1 MRIFAQ
7 PNLLNRTEG
16 SKPKWVS
23 KISNQNSLP
32 MYKYIL
38 LLIVAFSFF
47 SSSAQHTPWRA
58 GEMEVKVS
66 FTNPDQAQRIAAL
79 DFKGDIY
86 NSHAW
91 LYLTPYELEELKQTD
106 VSYSINIPD
115 LNKWSASFGPM
126 LVPPGYYSFNQIK
139 NIADSLTTHFPDIC
153 KKVIYGYTPQM
164 KELAA
169 LKISDNVNVDENEAE
184 ILFDGGI
191 HGNEVGASQNVIQF
205 ARDLCLAYGTDTYIT
220 NMVNNREIW
229 LYYCVNPYGRDNM
242 TRENGNQVDINRDY
256 GYVWGG
262 EGGSIGPFSQPETK
276 ALRDC
281 QYSNQFVSYTNYHS
295 GTEIISYPWSYRYSP
310 TPDNEHIM
318 ALAHIYSVNSDYPT
332 LPYGQGSQVMYLI
345 KGSTKDFNYGC
356 LGSVAWSME
365 ISLDKQPAG
374 PNIQYYYNINK
385 PAMLALIEHAGYG
398 IEGTVTDA
406 VTGMP
411 VSASIWVGNNY
422 PTYTDGEAG
431 DYHKYMV
438 AGTYNLRFTAN
449 GYQSLVIENVNV
461 NSLQSTNTDV
471 QLQPL
476 SSHYGYRVSRS
487 RIPNFNAQ
495 NPGDEG
501 YSAACLGAPDQVNYS
516 IGKGGYI
523 MVDMQTPVIDKDGPD
538 IEIHEGDL
546 SQEGYAV
553 YALTDMDG
561 FWNYIGSGMGTA
573 QFDLASGGIPEAQF
587 FVLLDDN
594 DGAAN
599 VNDAGF
605 DFDAIENLHPAIP
618 DTLAHLSG
626 KVLDY
631 FTGLPLVGAKVYV
644 ADYMLVTDTAGYYS
658 LDPVRGSYIACAEMD
673 NYNSKC
679 DTLQLTSGV
688 KSNHDFY
695 LDFNVSF
702 KEIKVTEAL
711 TVNPNPFSDE
721 LNIQFRNENAGR
733 VQIILTPLNGG
744 KSVVLTDR
752 KFPAGDCE
760 FKWLVAENNKNLTP
774 GIYIVSIETEVSRQI
789 CKVIKISF

>member
-1 MRIFAQ
+1 M
-7 PNLLNRTEG
+7 P
-16 SKPKWVS
+16 
-23 KISNQNSLP
+23 
-32 MYKYIL
+32 KYIL
-38 LLIVAFSFF
+38 LFLASILVFSA
-47 SSSAQHTPWRA
+47 SAQRTPWRA

-66 FTNPDQAQRIAAL
+66 FNNPDQAHRIAAL
-79 DFKGDIY
+79 EFKGDIY
-86 NSHAW
+86 KSHAC
-91 LYLTPYELEELKQTD
+91 LYLTPVELEKLKETD
-106 VSYSINIPD
+106 IPYTISIPD
-115 LNKWSASFGPM
+115 LNAWSASFGTA

-139 NIADSLTTHFPDIC
+139 AIADSLATYFPDIC
-153 KKVIYGYTPQM
+153 KKVIYGYTPQL

-169 LKISDNVNVDENEAE
+169 LKISDNVNIDENETE

-220 NMVNNREIW
+220 NLVNNREIW

-262 EGGSIGPFSQPETK
+262 EGGSIGPFSQPETR

-295 GTEIISYPWSYRYSP
+295 GDEIISYPWSYRYSP
-310 TPDNEHIM
+310 TPDNAHIM
-318 ALAHIYSVNSDYPT
+318 ALAHIYSVNSDYPS

-345 KGSTKDFNYGC
+345 QGSTKDFNYGS
-356 LGSVAWSME
+356 LGSVSWSME

-411 VSASIWVGNNY
+411 VNASVWVGNNY

-449 GYQSLVIENVNV
+449 GYQPVVIENVTV
-461 NSLQSTNTDV
+461 NTLQSTVTDV

-476 SSHYGYRVSRS
+476 SSQYGYRVSRS
-487 RIPNFNAQ
+487 RIPNFSAQ

-523 MVDMQTPVIDKDGPD
+523 MVDMQTPVIDKDGPE

-546 SQEGYAV
+546 TQEGYAV

-573 QFDLASGGIPEAQF
+573 QFDLATGGIPEAQF

-594 DGAAN
+594 DGTAN

-618 DTLAHLSG
+618 DTLAHLTG
-626 KVLDY
+626 KVFDY
-631 FTGLPLVGAKVYV
+631 FTGLPLAGAKVYV
-644 ADYMLVTDTAGYYS
+644 ADSMFVTDTAGYYS

-673 NYNSKC
+673 YYNSEC
-679 DTLQLTSGV
+679 DTIILAPGV
-688 KSNHDFY
+688 KSTHDFY
-695 LDFNVSF
+695 LGFNVGS
-702 KEIKVTEAL
+702 KEITASAAL

-721 LNIQFRNENAGR
+721 LNIYFINEGAGR
-733 VQIILTPLNGG
+733 VQVKLTSLANGVSLLLAD
-744 KSVVLTDR
+744 KV
-752 KFPAGDCE
+752 FPAGDCNL
-760 FKWLVAENNKNLTP
+760 KWLVTGNDKRLASGL
-774 GIYIVSIETEVSRQI
+774 YIVSIETEWSRQI
-789 CKVIKISF
+789 SKVIKISY